1 MFITD
6 VIQMECASMKMLSD
20 MRIDLTSASKESS
33 YCRLMILMVDK
44 IILVLKLSFAYVN
57 T

>member
-1 MFITD
+1 
-6 VIQMECASMKMLSD
+6 MECASMKMLSD